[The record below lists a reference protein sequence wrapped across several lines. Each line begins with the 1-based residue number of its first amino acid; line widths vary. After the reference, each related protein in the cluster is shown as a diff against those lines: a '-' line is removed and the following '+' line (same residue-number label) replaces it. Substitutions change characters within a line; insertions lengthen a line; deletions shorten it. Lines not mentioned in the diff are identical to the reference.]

1 MAEPGP
7 GRGTG
12 TCSRRRSVV
21 DAAIAVFFVLLDTGL
36 TLAGETWWPRHPDTP
51 AWIMLGLQAVACASL
66 VLRRRAPLV
75 VVAVLGGFTLA
86 VTLLI
91 SPGGVLTPANP
102 GNLWAP
108 FSTAVAAYGPVLY
121 RPGERR
127 TAFVALAAFTLVVAR
142 PWDLSYTVATIGVLR
157 TAVGPL
163 LALYFDARRRL
174 VRALTERA
182 ERAERERHLLAEQAR
197 AEERA
202 RLAGEMHDVVT
213 HRVSLMAL
221 QAGALRVTAPDEAT
235 RQAAEELRA
244 AGCQALEELRDL
256 IGILRTEPES
266 EPEEH
271 AGGGSVGS
279 AGSVAG
285 FAELVAESGAVGTP
299 AELVEDGDRSL
310 ASPVVAR
317 TAHRVV
323 REALTNVRKH
333 APGTRVTVHVEYRE
347 THVRVS
353 VHNTA
358 PHSAAQHST
367 TPKAVSPAVSRA
379 GAPAGAPT
387 GAPATGVAQGV
398 AGALAV
404 PGASAA
410 AEAAATAAVLAG
422 TGSGLGLAGLRRRL
436 ELVRG
441 TLRAGRSPDGGFR
454 VEATLP
460 AYVATAEAAVGA
472 P

>member
-1 MAEPGP
+1 M
-7 GRGTG
+7 
-12 TCSRRRSVV
+12 
-21 DAAIAVFFVLLDTGL
+21 AVFFVLLDTGL